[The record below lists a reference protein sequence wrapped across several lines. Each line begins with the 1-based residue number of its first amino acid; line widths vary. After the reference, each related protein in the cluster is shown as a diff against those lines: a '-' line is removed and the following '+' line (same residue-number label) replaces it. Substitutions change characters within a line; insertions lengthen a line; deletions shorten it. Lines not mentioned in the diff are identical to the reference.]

1 MDVKSM
7 YTRAFTLDVC
17 TRFANGETIDS
28 IARNSGERRR
38 DIEALLRACKPEMEA
53 AFCHAAGIEAYLSAH
68 KSGVEVNALGRIA
81 AALERMIEI
90 LEHIERKGE

>member
-7 YTRAFTLDVC
+7 YTRDFALDVC

-28 IARNSGERRR
+28 IARSSGERKS

-53 AFCHAAGIEAYLSAH
+53 AFRQAAEIEAYISAH
-68 KSGVEVNALGRIA
+68 KSSVEVNTLGRIA